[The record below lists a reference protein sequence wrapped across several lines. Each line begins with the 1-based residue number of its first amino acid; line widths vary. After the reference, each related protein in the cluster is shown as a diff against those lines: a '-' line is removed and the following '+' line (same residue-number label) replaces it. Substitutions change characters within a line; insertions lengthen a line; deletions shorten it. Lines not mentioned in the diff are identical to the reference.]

1 MFYLEQQDIFYKF
14 YLFLES
20 IGSLPAINIATD
32 TLEALLSLQED
43 NNVFHYIILFIVS
56 LFIVEGCNASDNDL
70 YTLKESDL
78 KLLTGEADGPVKFS
92 LLQKLKFI
100 NTMCTNAK
108 NLVILSSESVL
119 QLVCSAYSLPDEESV
134 KEQELASVILSCL
147 YSDESQAI
155 VIDESSSGLAIDEDV
170 ISSLLND
177 VALHVEESEKSGC
190 SDEERGIRICLTL
203 QYMLTSLITDKSL
216 EAMKAVAFYP
226 CAVNVLCIYLKLH
239 LQHISIG

>member
-1 MFYLEQQDIFYKF
+1 MFYLQQQDIFYKF

-32 TLEALLSLQED
+32 TLKALLSLQED

-70 YTLKESDL
+70 CTLKESDL
-78 KLLTGEADGPVKFS
+78 ELLTGEVDGPVKFS

-100 NTMCTNAK
+100 YTVCTNAK
-108 NLVILSSESVL
+108 NREILSSESVL

-134 KEQELASVILSCL
+134 KEQDLASVILSCL
-147 YSDESQAI
+147 CSDESQAI
-155 VIDESSSGLAIDEDV
+155 VVDESSGDLAIDEDV

-177 VALHVEESEKSGC
+177 VALHVEESKNNCC

-203 QYMLTSLITDKSL
+203 RYMLTSIISDKSL
-216 EAMKAVAFYP
+216 EAVKAVAFYP

-239 LQHISIG
+239 MQHISIG